1 MDECIAYLKKG
12 KGPGTKG
19 PRNVLLHLHRIY
31 SKISIIKDGEKVG
44 RKKTMTENINKLTL
58 SEQVYNILKSDILG
72 GSISLGS
79 KLTNR
84 ELQERFK
91 VSSTPVRDA
100 INKLNQ
106 DGFIKEVTKTG
117 AQLIDFDFD
126 YAKELNEFIL
136 SLSCDAIQLS
146 SQGVNAR
153 LVAGELYRH
162 LAVMSAAEDDDTY
175 FDADYEFH
183 KVFFDFCG
191 NRFLIETYNRYNLI
205 RYLLMRYAIR
215 TREHRAA
222 SIQQHRQI
230 MDAYARQDYSVA
242 QRLMEDHYQHGVHLI
257 DEHNLGC

>member
-1 MDECIAYLKKG
+1 MM
-12 KGPGTKG
+12 
-19 PRNVLLHLHRIY
+19 N
-31 SKISIIKDGEKVG
+31 
-44 RKKTMTENINKLTL
+44 NINKLTL
-58 SEQVYNILKSDILG
+58 SEQVYNILRTDILN

-84 ELQERFK
+84 ELQERFQ

-117 AQLIDFDFD
+117 AQLIDFD
-126 YAKELNEFIL
+126 YEYSKELNDFII

-146 SQGVNAR
+146 SEGDHTR
-153 LVAGELYRH
+153 LVASELYRH
-162 LAVMSAAEDDDTY
+162 LAAMASAVGDDAY
-175 FDADYEFH
+175 FDADYNFH

-191 NRFLIETYNRYNLI
+191 NRFLKETYKRYNMI

-215 TREHRAA
+215 TKEHRAT

-230 MDAYARQDYSVA
+230 MDAYAGQDYEA
-242 QRLMEDHYQHGVHLI
+242 AKQLMEDHYQHGSI
-257 DEHNLGC
+257 